1 MSAPRSTLFDF
12 NGVLVDDEA
21 VHLEAFRE
29 TVAPLGIS
37 LEDGVYE
44 ARYLGFDDV
53 GAFRAMLTD
62 AKLPAT
68 DEDVAKL
75 VEAKKPIYMR
85 RIASGLVVFEGAR
98 DIVLRRA
105 ALGPIAIVSGA
116 LRHEIEH
123 VLGIMGVRDA
133 FACIVAAEDVANG
146 KPDPEGYERGV
157 AALGVD
163 KRSVV
168 VIEDS
173 LAGIQSA
180 RTAGVR
186 CAGVAHTYTTGELEK
201 AGADVV
207 AQRIALLTDAML
219 DGG

>member
-1 MSAPRSTLFDF
+1 MNAPRSTLFDF

-29 TVAPLGIS
+29 TVAPLGIT

-68 DEDVAKL
+68 DADVAKL

-98 DIVLRRA
+98 EIVLRRA
-105 ALGPIAIVSGA
+105 ALGPIGIVSGA

-133 FACIVAAEDVANG
+133 FACIVAAEDVAHG
-146 KPDPEGYERGV
+146 KPDPEGYARGV
-157 AALGVD
+157 AALGVARD
-163 KRSVV
+163 TVV

-173 LAGIQSA
+173 LAGIVSA
-180 RTAGVR
+180 KAAGVR
-186 CAGVAHTYTTGELEK
+186 CAGVAHTYSTAELAS

-207 AQRIALLTDAML
+207 AARIALLTDAML
-219 DGG
+219 DG